1 LARAVRIL
9 VVDVDAVT
17 MTDAVAAIDET
28 IDARRGHGG
37 LPLQIATV
45 NPEFV
50 MLARRDDAFRE
61 ALAGAGL
68 HTPDGGGLLLAA
80 RILGHPLQERV
91 TGVELVRSLA
101 ASAARRGDRIF
112 FLGAGPGVGAAA
124 AGALVRDFPGLPIAG
139 DYSGD
144 ASEAGDAETVAAVR
158 GARSDIVLVAYGA
171 PSQELWLARNLNVS
185 GASVGI
191 GVGGTFDYL
200 SGRVRRA
207 PAWMRRLGLE
217 WLFRLLQQPARARRM
232 LVLPV
237 FLLLVIRQRLSSF

>member
-9 VVDVDAVT
+9 GVDVDAVT
-17 MTDAVAAIDET
+17 MSEAVAAIDEA

-37 LPLQIATV
+37 LPLQVATV

-50 MLARRDDAFRE
+50 MLAGRDHAFRG
-61 ALAGAGL
+61 ALTRAGLRTADGAGL
-68 HTPDGGGLLLAA
+68 VLAA
-80 RILGHPLQERV
+80 RILGHRLPARV
-91 TGVELVRSLA
+91 TGVELVRNLA
-101 ASAARRGDRIF
+101 AAAVARGDRVF
-112 FLGAGPGVGAAA
+112 FLGAGPGVGAEAA
-124 AGALVRDFPGLPIAG
+124 ATLADDYPGLPVAG
-139 DYSGD
+139 DFAGD
-144 ASEAGDAETVAAVR
+144 ASEAGDAETAAAVR
-158 GARSDIVLVAYGA
+158 NARSDIVLVAYGA
-171 PSQELWLARNLNVS
+171 PNQELWLARNLEVS

-217 WLFRLLQQPARARRM
+217 WLFRLAQQPSRARRM

-237 FLLLVIRQRLSSF
+237 FLLLVIRQRLFAT